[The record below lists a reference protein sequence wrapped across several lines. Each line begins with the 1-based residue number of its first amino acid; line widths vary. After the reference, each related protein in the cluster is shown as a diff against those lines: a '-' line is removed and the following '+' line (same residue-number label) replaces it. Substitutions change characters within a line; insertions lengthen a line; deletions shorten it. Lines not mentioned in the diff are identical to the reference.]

1 MNLLMPRRKCVFV
14 SFLVL
19 LSVAH
24 GHAAGQ
30 PPPSAAP
37 EAARAIDVRVVARK
51 PEGGVRTVRV
61 ERGDTIV
68 LRVRSDEKLSVH
80 VHGYDVHVDV
90 TPAAPASVTFAA
102 RWVGRFPVAAH
113 LAPASA
119 GRHGP
124 EPTLLYL
131 EVLPE

>member
-1 MNLLMPRRKCVFV
+1 MARRKCIFV

-30 PPPSAAP
+30 PPSAAAP
-37 EAARAIDVRVVARK
+37 EAARTIDVRVVARK
-51 PEGGVRTVRV
+51 PEGGARTVRV

-80 VHGYDVHVDV
+80 VHGYDVHADV
-90 TPAAPASVTFAA
+90 TPAAPGSVTFVA

-113 LAPASA
+113 LAEAGG
-119 GRHGP
+119 GRHGA